1 MNAQGIE
8 ELGKGLVPLEF
19 QTENLV
25 LLIGTN
31 PLPNLV
37 AAKLLLKED
46 GTLYLV
52 HSADTG
58 AIALQLEKALMDRYG
73 VHQCQ
78 KVEVDQASA
87 RDVRTKIESLM
98 KTSRGSVGLH
108 YTGGTKTMAVHTY
121 RAIESGTPRTAP
133 RPVFSYL
140 DANSF
145 ELRVDPDWHEKVL
158 FQVKPTLEDL
168 LALHGILL
176 DADRRTHDVVLS
188 GTATE
193 LARAAPSGGLQVW
206 RHWCDHVLRETA
218 RIGKD
223 WRKKGELRKIT
234 LPLPDASTL
243 QDAVAMLKS
252 ELGLPS
258 DAVDLPLDP
267 SRLRWPFPKDKPKY
281 LCRWLDG
288 AWLEYYVLSQIRA
301 VAEQCQIHD
310 WGMTLATDPESSLF
324 EFEFDVA
331 AMRGYQLFG
340 ISCTTDLSKT
350 IAKFKLFEAY
360 IRSRQ
365 LGGDEARVG
374 LVGGWPDP
382 EKLRREVAYSW
393 DVEGKIMVFGPQQMP
408 DLGAHLAQW
417 LKTAS

>member
-158 FQVKPTLEDL
+158 FPTVTCPYCGRRVPTWKGSYIFLVIGFIGQAAFSGRFLVQWLAMEKARASVIPVAFWWLSIVGSVLL
-168 LALHGILL
+168 LAYAISIRAWPIILGQ
-176 DADRRTHDVVLS
+176 T
-188 GTATE
+188 
-193 LARAAPSGGLQVW
+193 PSVFVYSRNLYF
-206 RHWCDHVLRETA
+206 
-218 RIGKD
+218 I
-223 WRKKGELRKIT
+223 RKNNEG
-234 LPLPDASTL
+234 LPDAET
-243 QDAVAMLKS
+243 
-252 ELGLPS
+252 G
-258 DAVDLPLDP
+258 
-267 SRLRWPFPKDKPKY
+267 
-281 LCRWLDG
+281 
-288 AWLEYYVLSQIRA
+288 
-301 VAEQCQIHD
+301 
-310 WGMTLATDPESSLF
+310 
-324 EFEFDVA
+324 
-331 AMRGYQLFG
+331 
-340 ISCTTDLSKT
+340 
-350 IAKFKLFEAY
+350 
-360 IRSRQ
+360 
-365 LGGDEARVG
+365 
-374 LVGGWPDP
+374 VGG
-382 EKLRREVAYSW
+382 
-393 DVEGKIMVFGPQQMP
+393 EGK
-408 DLGAHLAQW
+408 A
-417 LKTAS
+417 